1 MLPTILQEIVMI
13 IRKTREHYQEGM
25 WYMHFPVIN
34 DKYVVLIYLKKYLTY
49 FNSKPK
55 LKIMNRLLVVLTV
68 VITLS
73 ASAQSLSKRVTHN
86 DPSKY
91 RELSAVHAGAGKMG
105 FTQLIGRTEL
115 STNFLYLHTG
125 SINAKSGI
133 GQHFHHTIEEM
144 FVILD
149 GEAEFTVNGRTSKIK
164 GPALVPCKMGNS
176 HGIYNSGST
185 PIRWMNF
192 AVSTI
197 KGRGDNFDLGD
208 DRVGA
213 KPDPIPQFVSGQL
226 KKELLKPNSNVYTGN
241 GILYRRILGPDV
253 FSTSWDHV
261 DHLIIPAGSA
271 AGPRQLEGF
280 EEVYYVIKG
289 SGIIGIGADTTSVK
303 ADNAFY
309 GLLGEKLNFTN
320 SGKDDLELLVIGIAT
335 SKQQKF
341 ATQVRLNSKAMV
353 LQMDF
358 VVAKENADAFEKMY
372 SSIYVPAMTVQKG
385 YLESKL
391 LRLFPENIEKE
402 IEGEATDYN
411 YQIQIS
417 FATEQDRR
425 NWVGSAQHKIAW
437 PAATSLAKS
446 YKWRGY
452 DVMGDDYQ
460 R

>member
-1 MLPTILQEIVMI
+1 
-13 IRKTREHYQEGM
+13 
-25 WYMHFPVIN
+25 
-34 DKYVVLIYLKKYLTY
+34 
-49 FNSKPK
+49 
-55 LKIMNRLLVVLTV
+55 MNRLLLLLTV
-68 VITLS
+68 IITIS
-73 ASAQSLSKRVTHN
+73 SSAQSLSKRVMHN

-133 GQHFHHTIEEM
+133 GHHFHHTIEEM

-149 GEAEFTVNGRTSKIK
+149 GEAEFTINGRTSKIK

-176 HGIYNSGST
+176 HGIYNPGKTSL
-185 PIRWMNF
+185 RWMNF
-192 AVSTI
+192 AVSTT

-213 KPDPIPQFVSGQL
+213 KLDPIPQFASSQL
-226 KKELLKPNSNVYTGN
+226 KKELLKPNNNTYPGN

-261 DHLIIPAGSA
+261 DHLTIPAGSI

-289 SGIIGIGADTTSVK
+289 SGIIGINTDTATIK
-303 ADNAFY
+303 TDDAFY

-320 SGKDDLELLVIGIAT
+320 TGKEELELLVIGIAV
-335 SKQQKF
+335 SKQQKNPDNLKQL
-341 ATQVRLNSKAMV
+341 AKPKAIL

-358 VVAKENADAFEKMY
+358 VVPKENSDAFEKMY
-372 SSIYVPAMTVQKG
+372 HSIYVPAMIVQKG
-385 YLESKL
+385 YVGSKL
-391 LRLFPENIEKE
+391 LRLFPENISKE
-402 IEGEATDYN
+402 IQAEPTNYN
-411 YQIQIS
+411 YSIQIS
-417 FATEQDRR
+417 FATEEDRR
-425 NWVGSAQHKIAW
+425 NWVASPQHKIAW
-437 PAATSLAKS
+437 PAAAALVKEF
-446 YKWRGY
+446 KWRGY
-452 DVMGDDYQ
+452 DVMGDDNQ
-460 R
+460 